1 MENKRPSMHRRAYT
15 WPPSTPLIDESAI
28 HIPPPGPNDD
38 PAAYILAASAMSAAR
53 AAAARRRALRG
64 RRAVD
69 AVLLAAGGLGGGG
82 HSRMLAERLFRAAVS
97 RRWARSLA
105 RLAERWAVGRQ
116 RWRAMTVLALE
127 AKAEGR
133 DVRFWVDD
141 GLGINLDVDRC
152 TGCPG
157 ESGPFPPRLEG
168 EGWAVARASTP
179 ATGKRTRRRRGWSP
193 RADMVAIVEETDESP

>member
-1 MENKRPSMHRRAYT
+1 MKNERPTMHRRAYT

-38 PAAYILAASAMSAAR
+38 PAAYVLAASATSAAR
-53 AAAARRRALRG
+53 SAAARRRALRG

-69 AVLLAAGGLGGGG
+69 TVLLAAGGIDGSD
-82 HSRMLAERLFRAAVS
+82 SRVLAERRFRAAVS

-105 RLAERWAVGRQ
+105 RLAERWVVGRQ

-127 AKAEGR
+127 AEAEGR

-141 GLGINLDVDRC
+141 GLGINLDVGNC
-152 TGCPG
+152 TGCYG
-157 ESGPFPPRLEG
+157 EPDSFPPRLDG
-168 EGWAVARASTP
+168 EGWAVARPSTP

-193 RADMVAIVEETDESP
+193 RADMVAIVEETDEYS